1 MRHELTNHSG
11 PGGLL
16 DDNYKREMLARD
28 EEEITR
34 ELEYNMA
41 IVAKFGMAAPPDLYL
56 EDSGNDPEE
65 TKGYL

>member
-1 MRHELTNHSG
+1 M
-11 PGGLL
+11 